1 MNDYDLILI
10 PNPKD
15 SRSIL
20 LTAEGS
26 FCGAGPNRLFCGRCG
41 QVLVNGASDNQFR
54 DLVFKCWRCSH
65 FNSVDV
71 LISRIQ
77 PRAIVQA
84 EPGSPVDQ
92 TRYAF
97 HERAV
102 QCTRCSHPNI
112 FIKIG
117 DNRPIMHTNG
127 YEQCNLVMEAIDAE
141 NFTWIVRCSKCG
153 NEDACVVPMPFRQK
167 R

>member
-1 MNDYDLILI
+1 MPRRI
-10 PNPKD
+10 
-15 SRSIL
+15 
-20 LTAEGS
+20 
-26 FCGAGPNRLFCGRCG
+26 FAGQPDPTD
-41 QVLVNGASDNQFR
+41 A
-54 DLVFKCWRCSH
+54 SH
-65 FNSVDV
+65 FTIAYEWPDCVRGTIDGR
-71 LISRIQ
+71 LRDDDT
-77 PRAIVQA
+77 
-84 EPGSPVDQ
+84 PGSPVDQ